1 MVHRSEAS
9 GNRPVFSAS
18 HVLEALASDLSA
30 IKRDDGLTYA
40 DMAAVLGKSEDQAA
54 KYCEATAT
62 MDVLTF
68 ARAKR
73 EWNGRFTGALD
84 RLCHDSRPTADAD
97 RTRGSKVLKAALALS
112 VALENDDEITPG
124 EVKTNRATI
133 EAARDALEELLGKLK
148 PVGVRK

>member
-1 MVHRSEAS
+1 MHDRNETS

-18 HVLEALASDLSA
+18 HVLEALASELSA
-30 IKRDDGLTYA
+30 IKRDDELTYA

-84 RLCHDSRPTADAD
+84 RLCHDSRPVADAD
-97 RTRGSKVLKAALALS
+97 RIRGSKVLKAALALS
-112 VALENDDEITPG
+112 VALEDDDEITPL
-124 EVKTNRATI
+124 EVKANRATI
-133 EAARDALEELLGKLK
+133 EAARDALDELLRKLA
-148 PVGVRK
+148 PVGVRR